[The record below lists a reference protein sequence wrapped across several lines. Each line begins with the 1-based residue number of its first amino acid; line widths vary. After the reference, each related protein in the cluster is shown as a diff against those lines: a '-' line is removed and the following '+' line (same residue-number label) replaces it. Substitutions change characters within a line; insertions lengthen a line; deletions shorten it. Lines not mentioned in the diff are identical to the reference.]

1 MNLRKDHFH
10 VGEGEGGS
18 GGVGEGGRHARNH
31 APASP
36 PAPPPPPL
44 SPTPPPS
51 ILPNHV
57 SNHCVSPPWPG
68 VAAAG
73 PKTRHPSDPWLAP
86 EGA

>member
-1 MNLRKDHFH
+1 M
-10 VGEGEGGS
+10 GEWGKGG
-18 GGVGEGGRHARNH
+18 GMRATTRRLH
-31 APASP
+31 PL
-36 PAPPPPPL
+36 PPPPPL